1 MASEYLNLL
10 PDNRS
15 SESTFETIMSTSPS
29 QFETLIGV
37 ELAEHR
43 SAASV
48 VKLWIL
54 GSEICDRNLKYDT
67 IAVKRVTCLNR
78 TYINFLLA
86 VQIIYSVQLY
96 IKLWNH
102 VDKFY

>member
-15 SESTFETIMSTSPS
+15 SGSTFETIMSTSPS

-37 ELAEHR
+37 ELSEHR

-48 VKLWIL
+48 AK
-54 GSEICDRNLKYDT
+54 
-67 IAVKRVTCLNR
+67 
-78 TYINFLLA
+78 
-86 VQIIYSVQLY
+86 
-96 IKLWNH
+96 
-102 VDKFY
+102 